1 MIDENELEDSLR
13 VCREIEDFK
22 ITDDLAMQNQLS
34 GRDLF
39 QNKTLQ
45 EVDKV
50 LNGSWEEKTAEE
62 PAPGREV
69 SPGPDRESGQAE
81 IQLSEPEPAGE
92 LAEEIGRAS
101 CRERV

>member
-50 LNGSWEEKTAEE
+50 LNGSW
-62 PAPGREV
+62 
-69 SPGPDRESGQAE
+69 
-81 IQLSEPEPAGE
+81 
-92 LAEEIGRAS
+92 
-101 CRERV
+101 

>member
-50 LNGSWEEKTAEE
+50 LNGSWDEKNR
-62 PAPGREV
+62 PRGGKYHPDRIGNPGR
-69 SPGPDRESGQAE
+69 
-81 IQLSEPEPAGE
+81 LKY
-92 LAEEIGRAS
+92 S
-101 CRERV
+101 CQSRSRQENWQRSHSRYQRSR